1 MLQNVDI
8 FKSDKDGIM
17 VMKELTELI
26 WSVFFS
32 FSYIDNFLEFFIA
45 ALWDTG

>member
-8 FKSDKDGIM
+8 FKSDGIM
-17 VMKELTELI
+17 VMKELTELF